1 MLTLSQVIGRL
12 LQTRL
17 QKICSLSLL
26 QHTNFHNIRSNG
38 AFTNESL
45 CRPPSRPPPPPTHR
59 HGSWWYVCVHMHE
72 LHVASSD
79 VI

>member
-1 MLTLSQVIGRL
+1 MPTLSQVIDRL
-12 LQTRL
+12 LQTRS
-17 QKICSLSLL
+17 QQICSLSLL
-26 QHTNFHNIRSNG
+26 QRTNFHHIRSNG

-45 CRPPSRPPPPPTHR
+45 CRPPSRRPPTRR